1 VSTIGFL
8 HTSPA
13 HVTTFD
19 RLVADASV
27 GAAVVTLVDESLL
40 ARARTLGPDHPTV
53 VGGVR
58 AAIDALAGG
67 GADTIV
73 CTCSTIGAVAEAVGD
88 ELDRRVV
95 RVDRPMAERAVELA
109 GDVAGRVLV
118 VAALA
123 NTVGPTRD
131 LIASIAAERG
141 ASIEV
146 QVRVVAGAWSRFEAD
161 DHDGY
166 LAAIA
171 GALEAGADDCDVVVL
186 AQASMADAADR
197 VDIGVPVLSSPW
209 SAVRSLFG

>member
-1 VSTIGFL
+1 MSTLGFL

-19 RLVADASV
+19 RLVAEEAV
-27 GAAVVTLVDESLL
+27 GTAVITVVDESLL
-40 ARARTLGPDHPTV
+40 ARAQALGPDHPTV

-58 AAIDALAGG
+58 AAIHALAGG
-67 GADTIV
+67 GADVIV
-73 CTCSTIGAVAEAVGD
+73 CTCSTIGAVAETVGD

-109 GDVAGRVLV
+109 GDGARRVLV

-123 NTVGPTRD
+123 STVGPTRD
-131 LIASIAAERG
+131 LIESVAAERG
-141 ASIEV
+141 ESIDVEI
-146 QVRVVAGAWSRFEAD
+146 RVVARAWDRFEAD

-171 GALEAGADDCDVVVL
+171 DALDAGADDCDVVVL
-186 AQASMADAADR
+186 AQASMAEAADR
-197 VDIGVPVLSSPW
+197 VDIGVPVLSSPRL
-209 SAVRSLFG
+209 AVRSLLG